1 MAKSSFRTL
10 IGGLLRPTASEYD
23 RKVRTVFSRIF
34 ALAFLAAFVVIG
46 IGIMGLRMLPVLTC
60 RYVEPGQ
67 VDCLLEE
74 RIAWLIPV
82 HRTRIT
88 GLQRVYVHTETGTV
102 TDDSGNESTVYTD
115 QVILVS
121 RSGEIKLQRMD
132 SPGSLARLTS
142 GRLNA
147 YLGAHQS
154 APHSDAL
161 HSDALHSDAPL
172 TVWGYGL
179 LEHTLA
185 AMGGGIFVLVFGFSL
200 VTAILS
206 STLLLVGWIVDFA
219 LLVVGWGGGTLRS
232 DPEVKLRMLRL
243 RSLVKRIVTRPD
255 G

>member
-1 MAKSSFRTL
+1 LAKPTL
-10 IGGLLRPTASEYD
+10 AKFVGDSLRPTAQEYD
-23 RKVRTVFSRIF
+23 HKVRTAIGRIF
-34 ALAFLAAFVVIG
+34 ASAFLAAFVVIG

-60 RYVEPGQ
+60 RYIEPGQ

-88 GLQRVYVHTETGTV
+88 ALQRAYVHTETGTV
-102 TDDSGNESTVYTD
+102 TDDSGNESTVYYD

-121 RSGEIKLQRMD
+121 HSGEVGLQRMD

-147 YLGAHQS
+147 YLS
-154 APHSDAL
+154 TY
-161 HSDALHSDAPL
+161 SDAPL

-185 AMGGGIFVLVFGFSL
+185 AMGGGIFVILFGFLL

-206 STLLLVGWIVDFA
+206 SSLLAVGWIVDLA
-219 LLVVGWGGGTLRS
+219 LVVAGWGAGTLGR
-232 DPEVKLRMLRL
+232 DREIQDRVLCL
-243 RSLVKRIVTRPD
+243 RSVIKGIVTRPGD
-255 G
+255 

>member
-1 MAKSSFRTL
+1 LAKPTL
-10 IGGLLRPTASEYD
+10 AKFVGDSLRPTVQEYD
-23 RKVRTVFSRIF
+23 HKVRTAIGRIF
-34 ALAFLAAFVVIG
+34 ASAFLAAFVVIG

-60 RYVEPGQ
+60 RYIEPGQ

-88 GLQRVYVHTETGTV
+88 ALQRAYVHTETGTV
-102 TDDSGNESTVYTD
+102 TDDSGNESTVYYD

-121 RSGEIKLQRMD
+121 HSGEVGLQRMD

-147 YLGAHQS
+147 YLS
-154 APHSDAL
+154 TY
-161 HSDALHSDAPL
+161 SDAPL

-185 AMGGGIFVLVFGFSL
+185 AMGGGIFVILFGFLL

-206 STLLLVGWIVDFA
+206 SSLLAVGWIVDLA
-219 LLVVGWGGGTLRS
+219 LVVAGWGAGTLGR
-232 DPEVKLRMLRL
+232 DREIQDRVLCL
-243 RSLVKRIVTRPD
+243 RSVIKGIVTRPGD
-255 G
+255 

>member
-1 MAKSSFRTL
+1 LAKSTFPKL
-10 IGGLLRPTASEYD
+10 VGDLLRPTVREYD
-23 RKVRTVFSRIF
+23 RKVITVMGRLF
-34 ALAFLAAFVVIG
+34 AVAFLAAFVVIG

-82 HRTRIT
+82 HRTRVT
-88 GLQRVYVHTETGTV
+88 DLQRAYVHTETGTA
-102 TDDSGNESTVYTD
+102 TDDSGNQYTVYTD

-121 RSGEIKLQRMD
+121 RSGEIKLQKLD

-142 GRLNA
+142 ARLNA
-147 YLGAHQS
+147 YLS
-154 APHSDAL
+154 TD
-161 HSDALHSDAPL
+161 SDAPL

-185 AMGGGIFVLVFGFSL
+185 AMGGGIFVILFGFLL

-206 STLLLVGWIVDFA
+206 SCLLVVGWIVD
-219 LLVVGWGGGTLRS
+219 LVLVVLGWGAGTLGR
-232 DPEVKLRMLRL
+232 DPALQDRVLRL
-243 RSLVKRIVTRPD
+243 RSVAKGIVTRPD